1 MKRLALTVAAFAVL
15 AAGPPGVSAEVA
27 RGEDP
32 EADCRIYCGE
42 MAARRCD
49 DVTSTWCNAYIIGC
63 LAGCGV
69 SMLG

>member
-1 MKRLALTVAAFAVL
+1 MKRLVLAIAALALL
-15 AAGPPGVSAEVA
+15 AAGPPDVAAEVA
-27 RGEDP
+27 REDP
-32 EADCRIYCGE
+32 EKDCTVYCGE

-69 SMLG
+69 SML

>member
-1 MKRLALTVAAFAVL
+1 MRRLALAVAALAIL
-15 AAGPPGVSAEVA
+15 AAGPPGAPAEVA
-27 RGEDP
+27 REQDP
-32 EADCRIYCGE
+32 EADCTIYCGE

-69 SMLG
+69 SML